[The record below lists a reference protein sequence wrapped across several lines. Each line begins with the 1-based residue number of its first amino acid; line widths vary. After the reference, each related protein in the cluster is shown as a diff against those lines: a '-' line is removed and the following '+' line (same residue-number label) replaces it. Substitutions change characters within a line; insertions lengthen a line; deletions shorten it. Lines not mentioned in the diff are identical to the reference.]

1 MMNLHAYLQN
11 VEIQLNLLLED
22 LSQMMVAPVGSVRQ
36 NSESQPGLGE
46 VGWSHELESFCM
58 KAATIRRILDRF
70 HNVDLPTRRYLRHHL
85 DEEWLHLKQA
95 YDSLREQFTSKEAS
109 PPSDEDGEH

>member
-1 MMNLHAYLQN
+1 MRNLHAHLQN

-22 LSQMMVAPVGSVRQ
+22 LSQMVAAPAGSVRPHP
-36 NSESQPGLGE
+36 ESQPGLGE
-46 VGWSHELESFCM
+46 AGWSHELESFRM
-58 KAATIRRILDRF
+58 KAATIRKILARF

-85 DEEWLHLKQA
+85 DEEWSHLKQA
-95 YDSLREQFTSKEAS
+95 YDSLREQFTSKETS